1 MIYTQAN
8 LKIIAIYVMCVA
20 DLRRIHVSVVLPNAA
35 QLKHALGL
43 RDHTGG
49 PSANLKDIIQ
59 QGIREKPGFCVPDL
73 VLGLLL
79 TPSLGKYTSLLVPYC
94 KL

>member
-1 MIYTQAN
+1 MYW
-8 LKIIAIYVMCVA
+8 YVA
-20 DLRRIHVSVVLPNAA
+20 DLRSIHVNVVLPNAA

-49 PSANLKDIIQ
+49 SSANLKDIIQ

-79 TPSLGKYTSLLVPYC
+79 IPSLGKYVSVLLPYC
-94 KL
+94 KLWQNVITS